1 MSWGGGGFLKFTAPD
16 LQFKD
21 EKNKRSLTLEVVCTK
36 AIIRTKTKAQIS
48 LCPSQ

>member
-1 MSWGGGGFLKFTAPD
+1 MSGGGFLKFTASD

-21 EKNKRSLTLEVVCTK
+21 EKNKHSLTLAVVFTK
-36 AIIRTKTKAQIS
+36 AIIRTKTRAQIS